1 MCQGPGP
8 LTHRIARERT
18 RKGTD
23 MDKII
28 IEPITSM
35 KNAFSVAGQNVVI
48 TGGNRGLGRGIAQA
62 FAECGAN
69 VAIL

>member
-1 MCQGPGP
+1 
-8 LTHRIARERT
+8 
-18 RKGTD
+18 

-48 TGGNRGLGRGIAQA
+48 TGGNRGLGHHQHR
-62 FAECGAN
+62 C
-69 VAIL
+69 VLHPVS